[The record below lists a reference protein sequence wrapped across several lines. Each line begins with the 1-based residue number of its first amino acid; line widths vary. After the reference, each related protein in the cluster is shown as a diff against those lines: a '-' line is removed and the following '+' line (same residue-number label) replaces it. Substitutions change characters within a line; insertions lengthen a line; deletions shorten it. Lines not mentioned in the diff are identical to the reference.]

1 MTMTIFGTVIICTSY
16 DCIITYVSIL
26 LSKQLHEV
34 YDTIIII
41 TIIINYLQLGKERQ
55 RG

>member
-1 MTMTIFGTVIICTSY
+1 MTIFETVIICTSY
-16 DCIITYVSIL
+16 SCIITYVNIL

-41 TIIINYLQLGKERQ
+41 TIIVNYL
-55 RG
+55 